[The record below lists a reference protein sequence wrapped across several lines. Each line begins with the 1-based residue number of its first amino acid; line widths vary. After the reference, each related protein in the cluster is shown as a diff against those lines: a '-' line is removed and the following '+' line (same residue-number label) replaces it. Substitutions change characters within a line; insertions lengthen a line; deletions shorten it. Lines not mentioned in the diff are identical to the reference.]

1 MLHSFWDRGRA
12 LATPQAEK
20 HFLAAM
26 AYYLQG
32 VAQQVDDRD
41 KHSICTVDAYTEARR
56 KDSAMD
62 ACFMP
67 GELHLSIPDDAFY
80 HPVMKELRD
89 ASNDLVVLDNV
100 SDLASDQTLCGP
112 DTHYHG
118 FHLRL
123 IHAR

>member
-1 MLHSFWDRGRA
+1 
-12 LATPQAEK
+12 
-20 HFLAAM
+20 M

-41 KHSICTVDAYTEARR
+41 KYSIRTVEAYIEARR
-56 KDSAMD
+56 KDSALD
-62 ACFMP
+62 ASFAL

-123 IHAR
+123 MHAR